1 MLRTLIIDDEA
12 KPRKALNNLIDYY
25 CKDVLIVGEAFDV
38 VSGREAIAKFEP
50 DLVLLDVEMPDGTGF
65 DLLKSLDD
73 IDFKVIF
80 ITAHEQYA
88 LKAIK
93 FSALDYLLKPV
104 SPDELVE
111 AIHKA
116 ERSKKEELNVKLNAF
131 NENFRRQEQLPSKI
145 VLNTSN
151 NIYVIDIADIIRCE
165 SDQNYTRIFV
175 KGREMIIVSRTL
187 KEFDEILSEQGFF
200 RVHQSHLINLVY
212 IDHYEKGLGGTLV
225 MKNKTRIPVSSR
237 RKERFLR
244 LFDSYR
250 MR

>member
-12 KPRKALNNLIDYY
+12 KPRKALTNLIDYY
-25 CKDVLIVGEAFDV
+25 CRDVIIVGEAFDV
-38 VSGREAIAKFEP
+38 ASGREAIAKFEP

-73 IDFKVIF
+73 IDFKLIF

-104 SPDELVE
+104 NPDELIE
-111 AIHKA
+111 AIRKA
-116 ERSKKEELNVKLNAF
+116 ERSKKEELSVKLNTF
-131 NENFRRQEQLPSKI
+131 NENYNRREQAPGKI

-175 KGREMIIVSRTL
+175 EGRDMIIVSRTL

-200 RVHQSHLINLVY
+200 RVHQSHLINLAC

-225 MKNKTRIPVSSR
+225 MKNKLRIPVSSR